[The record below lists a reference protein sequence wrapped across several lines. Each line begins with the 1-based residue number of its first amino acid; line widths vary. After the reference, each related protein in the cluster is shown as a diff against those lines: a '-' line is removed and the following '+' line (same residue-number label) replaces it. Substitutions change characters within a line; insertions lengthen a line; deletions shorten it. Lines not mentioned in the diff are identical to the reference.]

1 MLLGGKASAATVSA
15 ADTSAA
21 AAAKTKMCASSL
33 ISRAIKWCLFWL
45 WGAMPPNPY
54 QEKKLVILPT
64 KKKFCLERSLG
75 QIGL

>member
-1 MLLGGKASAATVSA
+1 MLLGGKASAAAVFA

-45 WGAMPPNPY
+45 WGAMPPNPH
-54 QEKKLVILPT
+54 QEKNWSYSPPRKNFV
-64 KKKFCLERSLG
+64 
-75 QIGL
+75 